1 MRKVMLVGVAV
12 FMLLST
18 LVGSE
23 AVAGQILSG
32 PLARLDIKAAVVEPM
47 RGTPVGTLTT
57 AQHFGLSPKWLDPQE
72 QIAALTQQHYEY
84 IVHDALIKSMPQG
97 LFTCS
102 LAEQAEMS
110 ADFTR
115 AAFRLRP
122 GLVFH
127 DGTPL
132 TTADVKWSYEN
143 YRGVNARAFQAHT
156 ERVEIVDDRTII
168 FHFNKPFLDFMTL
181 YNGDSTG
188 AGWIVP
194 RGYYQKVGPDGF
206 KAHPIGAGPFK
217 FVSQEVGVKMVFEA
231 WDGYW
236 RKAPGVK
243 TLIVR
248 GIGGPGGAATRL
260 AGLKTGELDL
270 AYGFTGKILPQVLK
284 DKTLRWT
291 PNFTAPWV
299 LFFPNW
305 EEADSPFHDKRVRQ
319 AVSLAIN
326 RDFLLQQ
333 ETQGIGAPWGN
344 WVGPEFDDTLQLSPP
359 EYNPQKA
366 KQLLAEAGYPD
377 GLTIDGFIPFTPY
390 FDMGERI
397 LADLAAVGIRGSL
410 QTYDGPQYRGKRSKG
425 RKGYDSKAVILKSIA
440 LTPGAAAAAIR
451 LFATCN
457 ANASFI
463 CDPRIETL
471 WSQYQASIDPEQR
484 RKLSQDIQRIVVEDF
499 MAVPLYIN
507 PFVHAIG
514 PRVLPAG
521 NAPVGEGYHKYWAAP
536 QAPYPY
542 PWEEWQVKVKE

>member
-1 MRKVMLVGVAV
+1 MTKTISAVVTTLMMLW
-12 FMLLST
+12 
-18 LVGSE
+18 
-23 AVAGQILSG
+23 AVACGEAATGQILSG
-32 PLARLDIKAAVVEPM
+32 PLAKLDIKAATIESV
-47 RGTPVGTLTT
+47 RGTPKGTFTT

-97 LFTCS
+97 LFTYS
-102 LAEQAEMS
+102 LAEHAEMS
-110 ADFTR
+110 ADFTK

-122 GLVFH
+122 GLKFH

-132 TTADVKWSYEN
+132 TTADVKWCYEN
-143 YRGVNARAFQAHT
+143 YHGVNAATFKAHT

-194 RGYYQKVGPDGF
+194 KAYYQKVGADGF

-231 WDGYW
+231 WQAYW
-236 RKAPGVK
+236 RKTPGVK
-243 TLIVR
+243 TLVVR

-270 AYGFTGKILPQVLK
+270 AYGFTGKILPQVLHDPK
-284 DKTLRWT
+284 LRWDT
-291 PNFTAPWV
+291 NFTAPWV

-305 EEADSPFHDKRVRQ
+305 EDSDSPFHDKRVRQ

-326 RDFLLQQ
+326 REFLIHQ
-333 ETQGIGAPWGN
+333 ETQGLGAPWGN
-344 WVGPEFDDTLQLSPP
+344 WIGPEFDDVLQLPLP

-366 KQLLAEAGYPD
+366 KQLLAEAGYAQ
-377 GLTIDGFIPFTPY
+377 GLKIDGFIPFTPY

-425 RKGYDSKAVILKSIA
+425 RKGYESKAVILKSIA

-451 LFATCN
+451 LFATCK
-457 ANASFI
+457 ASASFI
-463 CDPRIETL
+463 CDDRIEAL
-471 WSQYQASIDPEQR
+471 WTQYNASTDPEA
-484 RKLSQDIQRIVVEDF
+484 RKTLSQAIQRIVVEDF
-499 MAVPLYIN
+499 LAIPLYVN
-507 PFVHAIG
+507 PFVHAVG
-514 PRVLPAG
+514 PRVLPEG
-521 NAPVGEGYHKYWAAP
+521 QAPAGEGFHKYWASP

-542 PWEEWQVKVKE
+542 PWEEWQVKE